1 MLLINKE
8 EITITN
14 ASQKILD
21 EPNCK
26 PNEIWVDTG
35 SELYNRSMK
44 SWPEEN
50 VIEIYLTHN
59 EGNYVI
65 AERFIRTLIYKYM
78 TPISK

>member
-26 PNEIWVDTG
+26 AIEIWVDTG

-44 SWPEEN
+44 SWPEKKCYRN
-50 VIEIYLTHN
+50 IFNT
-59 EGNYVI
+59 
-65 AERFIRTLIYKYM
+65 
-78 TPISK
+78 

>member
-21 EPNCK
+21 EPNRK

-44 SWPEEN
+44 SWPEKKCYRN
-50 VIEIYLTHN
+50 IFNT
-59 EGNYVI
+59 
-65 AERFIRTLIYKYM
+65 
-78 TPISK
+78 